1 MINDTIN
8 LQVGQSW
15 EGL

>member
-8 LQVGQSW
+8 LQVGHSW
-15 EGL
+15 QGL